1 MNSYLRLYYT
11 LVDIYAIYYR
21 TMKGLAFERLS
32 LNLVKQELTS
42 CARPDKITLAFKL
55 KNAFNST
62 RTRVKATT
70 EPKQII
76 YQFVLKLRSS
86 GV

>member
-21 TMKGLAFERLS
+21 IMKGLAFERLS

-42 CARPDKITLAFKL
+42 CPRPDQIRLASKL

-62 RTRVKATT
+62 RR
-70 EPKQII
+70 KQ
-76 YQFVLKLRSS
+76 QLNQNK
-86 GV
+86 